1 MATQKLEIKKT
12 IMDAIQY
19 GLKNVGPLILM
30 VILYVVTIWIPYLNV
45 GTTIGFYKSIIKIG
59 KGEVINPL
67 AIFDKENFKVNLGEF
82 FLLIGLLSVGISAAT
97 IFMFI
102 PGIVMGLAWGFAVY
116 FFLNKGLSPVK
127 AMKVSY
133 KVTDGEKWTIFWIT
147 FILTLCFSIL
157 SAIFAMIPKVGMIFV
172 VLLYLVFMA
181 VYVAVDGVMYAHFAA
196 KADEIFADKIGCC
209 HGAPKAPEA
218 PAPAPAPAPEAP
230 KAPETPA
237 PEAPEAPAP
246 EAPEAPAPEPPAA
259 E

>member
-116 FFLNKGLSPVK
+116 FFLDKGLLIL
-127 AMKVSY
+127 AENDLLDL
-133 KVTDGEKWTIFWIT
+133 VTG
-147 FILTLCFSIL
+147 
-157 SAIFAMIPKVGMIFV
+157 G
-172 VLLYLVFMA
+172 
-181 VYVAVDGVMYAHFAA
+181 
-196 KADEIFADKIGCC
+196 
-209 HGAPKAPEA
+209 
-218 PAPAPAPAPEAP
+218 
-230 KAPETPA
+230 
-237 PEAPEAPAP
+237 
-246 EAPEAPAPEPPAA
+246 
-259 E
+259 

>member
-82 FLLIGLLSVGISAAT
+82 FLLIGLLSVGISAAFC
-97 IFMFI
+97 FMFI
-102 PGIVMGLAWGFAVY
+102 PGIVMGLAWGLAVY
-116 FFLNKGLSPVK
+116 FFLDKGLSPVK

-133 KVTDGEKWTIFWIT
+133 KVTDGEKWTIFWI
-147 FILTLCFSIL
+147 ILIIALCFSIL
-157 SAIFAMIPKVGMIFV
+157 SAIFAMIPKVGVVFV
-172 VLLYLVFMA
+172 VLLYLIYMA
-181 VYVAVDGVMYAHFAA
+181 VFVAVEGVMYAHFAA

-218 PAPAPAPAPEAP
+218 PAPDPAPEAPKAPEAPAPAPAPEAP
-230 KAPETPA
+230 KAPE
-237 PEAPEAPAP
+237 
-246 EAPEAPAPEPPAA
+246 APAPEPPAA